1 VVDLHGARVLLGVTG
16 GIAAYKAAL
25 VARLLVGAGATVD
38 PVLTPGATRFIGAA
52 TFEGITGRRVRTEV
66 WEDIPAETHVALGR
80 AADVALIYP
89 ATAHVIAKLAGGL
102 ADDLLTTTLLA
113 ATCPLVVAP
122 AMHTEMWEH
131 PATQHNVEVLRERGV
146 HILGPATGRLMGG
159 DEGAGRVVEPAE
171 ALEALRTLPAPIARG
186 AAAPSGRPRDLA
198 GRTVLVTAAGTRE
211 PIDPVRF
218 LGNRSTGKMG
228 FAVAAAAAAR
238 GAEVLLI
245 AGPTSLPTPP
255 GVDRRDVTTAL
266 DMHAAVFEL
275 VDQVDVV
282 VKAAAVADF
291 RPAVTHDSKLKKD
304 AGVPAIELTRNPDIL
319 AELGAR
325 REGGGRPLLV
335 GFAAET
341 DDVEANGRAKLERKH
356 ADLLVVNDVGGSDTG
371 FAVDTNAVIILG
383 RDGAR
388 VDVPLSSKAQV
399 ADHILDEVVDRL

>member
-52 TFEGITGRRVRTEV
+52 TFEGITGRRVRSEV

-113 ATCPLVVAP
+113 STCPLVVAP

-131 PATQHNVEVLRERGV
+131 PATQHNVQVLRERGV

-171 ALEALRTLPAPIARG
+171 ALEVLRSLPASPSRG
-186 AAAPSGRPRDLA
+186 AVASAERTQDLT

-238 GAEVLLI
+238 GAQVLLI

-266 DMHAAVFEL
+266 DMHAAVFDL

-341 DDVEANGRAKLERKH
+341 DDVEANGRAKLERKQ

>member
-1 VVDLHGARVLLGVTG
+1 
-16 GIAAYKAAL
+16 
-25 VARLLVGAGATVD
+25 
-38 PVLTPGATRFIGAA
+38 
-52 TFEGITGRRVRTEV
+52 
-66 WEDIPAETHVALGR
+66 
-80 AADVALIYP
+80 
-89 ATAHVIAKLAGGL
+89 
-102 ADDLLTTTLLA
+102 
-113 ATCPLVVAP
+113 
-122 AMHTEMWEH
+122 
-131 PATQHNVEVLRERGV
+131 
-146 HILGPATGRLMGG
+146 
-159 DEGAGRVVEPAE
+159 
-171 ALEALRTLPAPIARG
+171 
-186 AAAPSGRPRDLA
+186 
-198 GRTVLVTAAGTRE
+198 
-211 PIDPVRF
+211 VRF

-238 GAEVLLI
+238 GAQVVLI

-266 DMHAAVFEL
+266 DMHAAVFDL

-341 DDVEANGRAKLERKH
+341 DDVEANGRAKLERKQ

-371 FAVDTNAVIILG
+371 FAVDTNAVVILG

-388 VDVPLSSKAQV
+388 VEVPLSSKAQV

>member
-1 VVDLHGARVLLGVTG
+1 VVDLRGARVLLGVTG

-171 ALEALRTLPAPIARG
+171 ALEALRTLPASTARG
-186 AAAPSGRPRDLA
+186 TASSSGRPRDLA

>member
-38 PVLTPGATRFIGAA
+38 PVLTAGATRFIGAA
-52 TFEGITGRRVRTEV
+52 TLEGITGRRVRREV

-89 ATAHVIAKLAGGL
+89 ATAHVLAKLAGGL

-113 ATCPLVVAP
+113 STCPLVVAP

-171 ALEALRTLPAPIARG
+171 ALEALRTLPASTARG
-186 AAAPSGRPRDLA
+186 TASSSGRPRDLA

-325 REGGGRPLLV
+325 REGGRPLLV

>member
-171 ALEALRTLPAPIARG
+171 ALEALRTLPASTARG
-186 AAAPSGRPRDLA
+186 TASSSGRPRDLA